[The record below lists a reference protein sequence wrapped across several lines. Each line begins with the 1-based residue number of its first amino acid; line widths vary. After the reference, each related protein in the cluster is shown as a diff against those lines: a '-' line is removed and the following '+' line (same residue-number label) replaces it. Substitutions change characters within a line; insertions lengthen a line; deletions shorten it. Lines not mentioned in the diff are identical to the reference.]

1 MNDLV
6 FFYQPKVAAKKDGTF
21 SIYGYEALLRCKKN
35 GVYNVPL
42 DILEKCKDNY
52 EFDIFIIRLLRD
64 SLKKESCFSNKNIS
78 VNVHPSFFEFF
89 KISENKIFDGFNC
102 ASLDLELLESSRV
115 NDFSKVNKV
124 MNFLT
129 SEFPFIRLALDDFG
143 RDYTSLERIINI
155 ENINV
160 IKLDRFLTNDILKC
174 EKKRKVLKWLVE
186 FTHKELN
193 IETVAEGI
201 EDEKVLKF
209 LLDLGVVNFQGFVFG
224 KPMPINEINNF
235 NLSLRNV

>member
-1 MNDLV
+1 M
-6 FFYQPKVAAKKDGTF
+6 
-21 SIYGYEALLRCKKN
+21 S
-35 GVYNVPL
+35 
-42 DILEKCKDNY
+42 
-52 EFDIFIIRLLRD
+52 
-64 SLKKESCFSNKNIS
+64 
-78 VNVHPSFFEFF
+78 
-89 KISENKIFDGFNC
+89 
-102 ASLDLELLESSRV
+102 
-115 NDFSKVNKV
+115 
-124 MNFLT
+124 FLT

-155 ENINV
+155 EDINV
-160 IKLDRFLTNDILKC
+160 IKLDRFLTNDISKC